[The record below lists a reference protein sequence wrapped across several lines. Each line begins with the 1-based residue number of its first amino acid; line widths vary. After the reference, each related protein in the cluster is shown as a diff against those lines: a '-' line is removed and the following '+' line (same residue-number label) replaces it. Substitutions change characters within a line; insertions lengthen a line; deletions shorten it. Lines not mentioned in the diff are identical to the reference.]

1 MDISKRNYIW
11 LERNTI
17 INSYCE
23 KVEDA
28 DKTGLSFKVYRPH
41 HIEKLYDIFA
51 DYKLDLH
58 KDSDNLLYV
67 RIKGQT
73 LDDLWNESVKHGGD
87 LILDTNDCRA
97 FYVPVDKEKYKRIV
111 RRSSAKM
118 LTGLS
123 TRKKLDILFG
133 LSQDIFYSEHAEIQ
147 HEKFM
152 EKNMGKILSLMI
164 MKFPKKFVDDEK
176 RKMRLVA
183 ADVAKIPNIKNVLD
197 NFETLS
203 LDEKKLLMDNVVEIT
218 AKYNN
223 IHKPN
228 IYFLTTKEMNEN
240 LEVSEWFDTDA
251 YASLGNV
258 CFDETKVDKYSG
270 LKCITLAFHEAWHV
284 GQNFGNFSKFE
295 NVEDMLSEKLK
306 YLGNCSET
314 YNLTANELLAYNMEN
329 LFMEEVVKYTG
340 AFVKDDDI
348 NDAKSNYDIS
358 AQYVAKA
365 INRSY

>member
-1 MDISKRNYIW
+1 MDISKRDYIW

-23 KVEDA
+23 KIDDA
-28 DKTGLSFKVYRPH
+28 DKSCLALKVYRPH

-67 RIKGQT
+67 IINGQT

-87 LILDTNDCRA
+87 LILDTDDCRA
-97 FYVPVDKEKYKRIV
+97 FYVPADKEKYKRIV
-111 RRSSAKM
+111 RKSSAKM
-118 LTGLS
+118 LASLS
-123 TRKKLDILFG
+123 TRKKLDILLG
-133 LSQDIFYSEHAEIQ
+133 MSQDIFYSEHAEKQ
-147 HEKFM
+147 HEKFI
-152 EKNMGKILSLMI
+152 EKNMDKLLPLMM

-183 ADVAKIPNIKNVLD
+183 ADIAKIPNIKNILD

-218 AKYNN
+218 AKYNRIN
-223 IHKPN
+223 KPN
-228 IYFLTTKEMNEN
+228 IYFLTTEEINDN
-240 LEVSEWFDTDA
+240 LSVSEWLETDA
-251 YASLGNV
+251 YASLDNV
-258 CFDETKVDKYSG
+258 CFDVSKVDKYSG
-270 LKCITLAFHEAWHV
+270 LKCMTLALHEAWHV
-284 GQNFGNFSKFE
+284 GQNFGDFSNYE

-306 YLGNCSET
+306 YLEDCSAT
-314 YNLTANELLAYNMEN
+314 YSLTANELLAYNMEN
-329 LFMEEVVKYTG
+329 LFMEEVVKLTK
-340 AFVKDDDI
+340 ANVKDEDVSDL
-348 NDAKSNYDIS
+348 KLNYDIS

-365 INRSY
+365 QARSY

>member
-97 FYVPVDKEKYKRIV
+97 FYVPADKSKYKKII
-111 RRSSAKM
+111 RRSSPKM
-118 LTGLS
+118 LANLS

-133 LSQDIFYSEHAEIQ
+133 LSQDIFYSEYAEKQ
-147 HEKFM
+147 HEIFIQ
-152 EKNMGKILSLMI
+152 KNMKKFLPLMM

-183 ADVAKIPNIKNVLD
+183 MEVSRIPNIRKTLD
-197 NFETLS
+197 DFEGLTLE
-203 LDEKKLLMDNVVEIT
+203 DKKLFMDNVVEIT

-223 IHKPN
+223 IPKPN

-251 YASLGNV
+251 YASLDNV

-284 GQNFGNFSKFE
+284 GQNFGDFSKYE
-295 NVEDMLSEKLK
+295 NVEDMFSEKLK
-306 YLGNCSET
+306 YLEECSET
-314 YNLTANELLAYNMEN
+314 YSLIANELLAYNMEN